1 MQGEEKMTGEDRE
14 LLWHSVDYW
23 ASVKPEAEAVVFG
36 DIRLNWKQVKEKV
49 DSLSEAFIAMG
60 VQKGDRIA
68 LLSMACPEFITS
80 FMAASKVGAIWQGI
94 SPKFSRDEIF
104 YFLSDS
110 QPKVLLALDHY
121 MNIDLLEMILE
132 FKEEFPFLHEV
143 VIIGDPRG
151 SGLIEFNEFLY
162 RKSPNSKELLEKRI
176 LEANENDEVLL
187 MYTSGSTGKPKGVLH
202 THRAVM
208 CSARVES
215 KYMFWDSDSR
225 VLLHFPINHV
235 AADVE
240 MGYTAIYNGAA
251 IVLMDRFLP
260 EGSLI
265 EIEKERITHLGQ
277 VPSMYLMQMNTSK
290 FKTMDWSSMRLMAWG
305 AYAAN
310 ERMVKIL
317 SEIARKNNF
326 LLLTGYG
333 STEVCGFATF
343 ASPQD
348 SVELLFSATGRIV
361 PPYEVKIVD
370 EERKEVPI
378 GKIGEIAFRGPIVMK
393 EYLNNPIATSLVKDN
408 NGWFYTSDLGWID
421 DKGYLFVCGRKSE
434 MYKTGGENVFPKEIE
449 DVLEMHPSVLMAAVL
464 GVPDSIY
471 GEVGHA
477 FIVPK
482 PGATIK
488 ESELRSYCRRHLA
501 GFKIPRRFDVRPVLP
516 MLTNGKIDKMT
527 LRQWLA
533 S

>member
-1 MQGEEKMTGEDRE
+1 MKSEERK

-23 ASVKPEAEAVVFG
+23 AEVKPESEAVVFG
-36 DIRLNWKQVKEKV
+36 DVRLTWKQVKEKV
-49 DSLSEAFIAMG
+49 DLLAEAFVGIG
-60 VQKGDRIA
+60 VEKGDRVA

-80 FMAASKVGAIWQGI
+80 YMAASKVGAIWQGI
-94 SPKFSRDEIF
+94 SPKFSRDEIY

-132 FKEEFPFLHEV
+132 FKEKFPFLHEV

-151 SGLIEFNEFLY
+151 SGLVELNEFLY
-162 RKSPNSKELLEKRI
+162 RRTDNSKKVLDKRI
-176 LEANENDEVLL
+176 SEVNENDEVLL

-208 CSARVES
+208 CSAMVES

-225 VLLHFPINHV
+225 ILLHFPINHV

-240 MGYTAIYNGAA
+240 MGYTAIYSGAT

-265 EIEKERITHLGQ
+265 EIEKEKITHLGQ
-277 VPSMYLMQMNTSK
+277 VPAMYLMQMSTSK
-290 FKTMDWSSMRLMAWG
+290 FRSMDWSSMKVLVWG
-305 AYAAN
+305 AYAAS
-310 ERMVKIL
+310 ERMVKVL
-317 SEIARKNNF
+317 SDLSKKYNF

-333 STEVCGFATF
+333 STEVCGFTTF
-343 ASPQD
+343 ATPD
-348 SVELLFSATGRIV
+348 DPVDLLFSSTGRIV

-370 EERKEVPI
+370 EERKEVPL
-378 GKIGEIAFRGPIVMK
+378 GKIGEIAFRGPVVMK

-408 NGWFYTSDLGWID
+408 NGWLYTSDLGWVNEQ
-421 DKGYLFVCGRKSE
+421 GYLFVCGRKSE

-449 DVLEMHPSVLMAAVL
+449 DVLDMHPSVLMSAVI
-464 GVPDSIY
+464 GVPDSLY

-482 PGATIK
+482 PGTTIN
-488 ESELRSYCRRHLA
+488 EGDLREYCKRHLS
-501 GFKIPRRFDVRPVLP
+501 GFKIPRRFDIRPVLP
-516 MLTNGKIDKMT
+516 MLATGKIDKMT
-527 LRQWLA
+527 LRQWIA

>member
-1 MQGEEKMTGEDRE
+1 MEKKMKSEDRK
-14 LLWHSVDYW
+14 LLWQSVDYW
-23 ASVKPEAEAVVFG
+23 ASIKPEAEAVVFG
-36 DIRLNWKQVKEKV
+36 DVRLNWKQVKEKI
-49 DSLSEAFIAMG
+49 DLLSEAFIAMG
-60 VQKGDRIA
+60 VEKGDRIA

-80 FMAASKVGAIWQGI
+80 FMAASKIGAIWQGI

-121 MNIDLLEMILE
+121 LNIDLLEMILE

-143 VIIGDPRG
+143 VIIGNPRG
-151 SGLIEFNEFLY
+151 SGLIEFSEFLY
-162 RKSPNSKELLEKRI
+162 RKSPNSKKLLEKRI
-176 LEANENDEVLL
+176 LEVDENDEALL

-208 CSARVES
+208 CSASVES
-215 KYMFWDSDSR
+215 KYMFWDSNSR
-225 VLLHFPINHV
+225 ILLHFPINHV

-240 MGYTAIYNGAA
+240 MGYSAIYNGAT

-277 VPSMYLMQMNTSK
+277 VPAMYLMQMNTSK
-290 FKTMDWSSMRLMAWG
+290 FKTMDWSSMRVMVWG

-310 ERMVKIL
+310 ERMVKAL
-317 SEIARKNNF
+317 SEVARKNNF

-333 STEVCGFATF
+333 STELCGFATF
-343 ASPQD
+343 ASPHD
-348 SVELLFSATGRIV
+348 PVELLFSSTGRIV

-370 EERKEVPI
+370 EEWKEVPI

-393 EYLNNPIATSLVKDN
+393 EYLNNPIATSLAKDN
-408 NGWFYTSDLGWID
+408 NGWFYTSDLGWVN

-516 MLTNGKIDKMT
+516 MLANGKIDKMT